1 MDVRG
6 DGIGDMEAGVMGD
19 SGDDTEAGDRGEL
32 QGVSPD
38 NKHLTYT
45 FINNIQSVNKINNN
59 SFQYIL
65 T

>member
-1 MDVRG
+1 MRG

-19 SGDDTEAGDRGEL
+19 SGHDTEAGDRGEL